1 MQPTVLIDS
10 ILEQLNDIHQDLN
23 NLGETRY
30 QEQLQNIES
39 LTQKLSDLS
48 DSISMQDELP
58 LNEFTIEVP
67 WDSQYKYRFKEIIPI
82 NMETTLISH
91 SSAKHYQVT
100 LTFASEVE
108 MMPKWGLQ

>member
-58 LNEFTIEVP
+58 LNEFTLEVP
-67 WDSQYKYRFKEIIPI
+67 WDSQYKYRFKKVIPN
-82 NMETTLISH
+82 NMETTITSYD
-91 SSAKHYQVT
+91 SNKQCQVT
-100 LTFASEVE
+100 LTFDSEVE
-108 MMPKWGLQ
+108 MIPKWGRQ